1 MLKKLHLKDNRKEA
15 VMDQYEIE
23 RLVGE
28 LNRSIEEL
36 TYRIY
41 TMEDS
46 LAQINAQVEELK
58 EVNLE
63 EEDYA

>member
-1 MLKKLHLKDNRKEA
+1 
-15 VMDQYEIE
+15 MDQYEIE
-23 RLVGE
+23 QLVGN
-28 LNRSIEEL
+28 LTRSIEEL

-63 EEDYA
+63 EEYAQTYGFRYILIE

>member
-1 MLKKLHLKDNRKEA
+1 
-15 VMDQYEIE
+15 MDQYEIE